1 MEALFPESPHFLEQ
15 LRDLGSANQ
24 DDAIATFLALA
35 KADANSENEGK
46 FVHEE
51 VLSVI
56 LERVAF
62 FPMKPAVMEVRGGWY
77 RMYFYVILKTRMQL
91 Q

>member
-15 LRDLGSANQ
+15 LRLLGLADQ
-24 DDAIATFLALA
+24 DKVVATFIALA
-35 KADANSENEGK
+35 KAEVNLEKDAEL
-46 FVHEE
+46 VHKE

-62 FPMKPAVMEVRGGWY
+62 FPMKPTVMEVRGTLNV
-77 RMYFYVILKTRMQL
+77 FQHTFN
-91 Q
+91 